1 MNRLLFT
8 LLMSCSLSIWAQ
20 SNENF
25 VRLVEI
31 EVDPNQISAY
41 KQLLNESINTSVSV
55 EEGVLQY
62 HVVTDKKD
70 AFRFTLLEIYKDEAA
85 YLAHIKTAHFLKYK
99 QKSAEMVKTLKL
111 IDVNLEAQVLK
122 ND

>member
-1 MNRLLFT
+1 M
-8 LLMSCSLSIWAQ
+8 WAQ

-41 KQLLNESINTSVSV
+41 KQLLHESINTSVSF

-70 AFRFTLLEIYKDEAA
+70 TFRFTLLEIYKDEAA
-85 YLAHIKTAHFLKYK
+85 YKAHIKTAHFLKYK

-122 ND
+122 NE

>member
-1 MNRLLFT
+1 M
-8 LLMSCSLSIWAQ
+8 WAQ

-62 HVVTDKKD
+62 HVVTDKKTPFD
-70 AFRFTLLEIYKDEAA
+70 L
-85 YLAHIKTAHFLKYK
+85 HF
-99 QKSAEMVKTLKL
+99 
-111 IDVNLEAQVLK
+111 
-122 ND
+122 